1 MKVKSNKLRKLEKNR
16 YSILT
21 HNLDFCFICKNPS
34 TDIHEIYG
42 GSNRRNSMKN
52 GFCIPLCRTCHQ
64 TLTNEPKKALIYK
77 FLCQEQFEK
86 NHTRKEFIDIIG
98 KNYL

>member
-1 MKVKSNKLRKLEKNR
+1 MKVKSNNLRKLEKNR

-21 HNLDFCFICKNPS
+21 HNLDTCYICKQPS

-42 GSNRRNSMKN
+42 GSNRQNSMKN
-52 GFCIPLCRTCHQ
+52 GFCIPLCRRCHQ
-64 TLTNEPKKALIYK
+64 ILTNDPKMALNYK
-77 FLCQEQFEK
+77 ILCQDRFEK
-86 NHTRKEFIDIIG
+86 SYTRKEFIDIIG